1 MSISASY
8 LPGLFGTSSA
18 SASGSLLQTLYG
30 IGGQPTNLAGLNP
43 VEALESAEQNQT
55 QDVKA
60 TAAQPTVQHAV
71 AAFTAGVQKATS
83 VKQLL
88 NNPAVMQVLLTANG
102 LADQLTYTALAQK
115 ALTSNLKDP
124 NSLAN
129 TLPDARWK
137 SVAQTY
143 NFATKGLSV
152 IQNPAAISTLANAY
166 AEVTWRQSLDA
177 QTPGLSNALTFR
189 AEASTI
195 TTVDQIL
202 GDSVMRNVVT
212 TALGLPLEIAFQ
224 PLTAQETAITS
235 RLDIKQFKDPKFVE
249 TFVQRYLI
257 ANNSST
263 NPNAITTPTTPSL
276 TTLASQA
283 QGLVV

>member
-1 MSISASY
+1 VSIATSY
-8 LPGLFGTSSA
+8 LPGIFDFAASSA
-18 SASGSLLQTLYG
+18 GGSLLQTLYG
-30 IGGQPTNLAGLNP
+30 IGGQPTNVAGQTP
-43 VEALESAEQNQT
+43 VVALESAEQNQT

-60 TAAQPTVQHAV
+60 TAAQPTVQHAI

-102 LADQLTYTALAQK
+102 LADQLNFTALAQK

-124 NSLAN
+124 KSLAN
-129 TLPDARWK
+129 TLTDTRWK

-152 IQNPAAISTLANAY
+152 IQNPATISTLANAY
-166 AEVTWRQSLDA
+166 AEVTWRKSLDA

-195 TTVDQIL
+195 TSVDQIL

-212 TALGLPLEIAFQ
+212 TALGLPLEIAIQ
-224 PLTAQETAITS
+224 PLTTQEKAISS
-235 RLDIKQFKDPKFVE
+235 RIDIKQFKDPKFVE

-263 NPNAITTPTTPSL
+263 NPNAPTTTATPDL

-283 QGLVV
+283 QGLLV

>member
-1 MSISASY
+1 MSIATSY
-8 LPGLFGTSSA
+8 LPGIFDFAA
-18 SASGSLLQTLYG
+18 SIAGGSLLQTLYG
-30 IGGQPTNLAGLNP
+30 IGGQPTNVAGQTP
-43 VEALESAEQNQT
+43 VVALESAEQNQT

-60 TAAQPTVQHAV
+60 TAAQPTVQHAI

-102 LADQLTYTALAQK
+102 LADQLNFTALAQK

-124 NSLAN
+124 KSLAN
-129 TLPDARWK
+129 TLTDTRWK

-152 IQNPAAISTLANAY
+152 IQNPATISTLANAY
-166 AEVTWRQSLDA
+166 AEVTWRKSLDA

-195 TTVDQIL
+195 TSVDQIL

-212 TALGLPLEIAFQ
+212 TALGLPLEIAIQ
-224 PLTAQETAITS
+224 PLTTQEKAISS
-235 RLDIKQFKDPKFVE
+235 RIDIKQFKDPKFVE

-263 NPNAITTPTTPSL
+263 NPNAPTTPTTPDL

-283 QGLVV
+283 QGLLV

>member
-1 MSISASY
+1 VSIATSY
-8 LPGLFGTSSA
+8 LPGIFDFAA
-18 SASGSLLQTLYG
+18 SIAGGSLLQTLYG
-30 IGGQPTNLAGLNP
+30 IGGQPTNVAGQTP
-43 VEALESAEQNQT
+43 VVALESAEQNQT

-60 TAAQPTVQHAV
+60 TAAQPTVQHAI

-102 LADQLTYTALAQK
+102 LADQLNFTALAQK

-124 NSLAN
+124 KSLAN
-129 TLPDARWK
+129 TLTDTRWK

-152 IQNPAAISTLANAY
+152 IQNPATISTLANAY
-166 AEVTWRQSLDA
+166 AEVTWRKSLDA

-195 TTVDQIL
+195 TSVDQIL

-212 TALGLPLEIAFQ
+212 TALGLPLEIAIQ
-224 PLTAQETAITS
+224 PLTTQEKAISS
-235 RLDIKQFKDPKFVE
+235 RIDIKQFKDPKFVE

-263 NPNAITTPTTPSL
+263 NPNAPTTTATPDL

-283 QGLVV
+283 QGLLV

>member
-1 MSISASY
+1 MSIATSY
-8 LPGLFGTSSA
+8 LPGIFDFAA
-18 SASGSLLQTLYG
+18 SIAGGSLLQTLYG
-30 IGGQPTNLAGLNP
+30 IGGQPTNVAGQTP
-43 VEALESAEQNQT
+43 VVALESAEQNQT

-60 TAAQPTVQHAV
+60 TAAQPTVQHAI

-102 LADQLTYTALAQK
+102 LADQLNFTALAQK

-124 NSLAN
+124 KSLAN
-129 TLPDARWK
+129 TLTDTRWK

-152 IQNPAAISTLANAY
+152 IQNPATISTLANAY
-166 AEVTWRQSLDA
+166 AEVTWRKSLDA

-195 TTVDQIL
+195 TSVDQIL

-212 TALGLPLEIAFQ
+212 TALGLPLEIAIQ
-224 PLTAQETAITS
+224 PLTTQEKAISS
-235 RLDIKQFKDPKFVE
+235 RIDIKQFKDPKFVE

-263 NPNAITTPTTPSL
+263 NPNAPTTTATPDL

-283 QGLVV
+283 QGLLV

>member
-1 MSISASY
+1 VSIATSY
-8 LPGLFGTSSA
+8 LPGIFDFAA
-18 SASGSLLQTLYG
+18 SIAGGSLLQTLYG
-30 IGGQPTNLAGLNP
+30 IGGQPTNVAGQTP
-43 VEALESAEQNQT
+43 VVALESAEQNQT

-60 TAAQPTVQHAV
+60 TAAQPTVQHAI

-102 LADQLTYTALAQK
+102 LADQLNFTALAQK

-124 NSLAN
+124 KSLAN
-129 TLPDARWK
+129 TLTDTRWK

-152 IQNPAAISTLANAY
+152 IQNPATISTLANAY
-166 AEVTWRQSLDA
+166 AEVTWRKSLDA

-195 TTVDQIL
+195 TSVDQIL

-212 TALGLPLEIAFQ
+212 TALGLPLEIAIQ
-224 PLTAQETAITS
+224 PLTTQEKAISS
-235 RLDIKQFKDPKFVE
+235 RIDIKQFKDPKFVE

-263 NPNAITTPTTPSL
+263 NPNAPTTPTTPDL

-283 QGLVV
+283 QGLLV